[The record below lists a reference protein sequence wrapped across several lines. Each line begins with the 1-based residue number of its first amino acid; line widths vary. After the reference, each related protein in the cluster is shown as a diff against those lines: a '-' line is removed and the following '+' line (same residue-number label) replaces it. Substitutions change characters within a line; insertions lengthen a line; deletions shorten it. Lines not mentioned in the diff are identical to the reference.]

1 MFDTLQKPVYTLE
14 QASQIAEEAAAR
26 ALKSF
31 VAQFAPGIGSAP
43 HLENRIPPQNVHP
56 SELPKITLTVKDMA
70 DWAEQVSERAAPIGL
85 ARLHIGHSRTL
96 VLRHRL
102 HDGQC
107 RVLSEK
113 GGHGKRA

>member
-31 VAQFAPGIGSAP
+31 VAQFAPGIGPAP

-70 DWAEQVSERAAPIGL
+70 DWLGISMPKAYELVRTPGFPAMHVGRKVLVNKDMLVAWMAEQSAP
-85 ARLHIGHSRTL
+85 
-96 VLRHRL
+96 
-102 HDGQC
+102 
-107 RVLSEK
+107 K
-113 GGHGKRA
+113 GV

>member
-43 HLENRIPPQNVHP
+43 HLENRIPPQNNHP
-56 SELPKITLTVKDMA
+56 SELPKINVKFFHTKLF
-70 DWAEQVSERAAPIGL
+70 VGFRFFP
-85 ARLHIGHSRTL
+85 
-96 VLRHRL
+96 
-102 HDGQC
+102 
-107 RVLSEK
+107 
-113 GGHGKRA
+113 